1 MPGGVEGPDEAHQKL
16 VLLSLYLL
24 LLRRRKGRGRPPE
37 EASQRVQEAQRRGLL
52 RQYHALRQK
61 KLLLLLMV
69 RRWHCRLSSE
79 FGTRNRRD
87 WWEQV
92 ALKEFG
98 PQDWLE
104 NFRLPKSTFLH
115 ICDQLRPK
123 LCHRN
128 THLSPEKKVAL
139 ALWRL
144 ATNIECHVAASLFG
158 VRPLVVLKCV
168 KEVCQAV
175 ISLLK
180 PLYLRLPHDHELENM
195 ARIFSTWWGFPH
207 CVGAVDT
214 IHIPVAATTHCD
226 DDYKNGER
234 WHAMVLQAA
243 VDGLGQFWDVCAG
256 FPGGM
261 NNGDILQ
268 NSYLWTLTRDGG
280 MLSQLQ
286 RHFSG
291 RSLKYVLLGD
301 TSYPLQDWLLKPYL
315 DSERLTSPQLHF
327 NYQLERAR
335 SMMENTFLRLRARWH
350 CLLQPHNPTVV
361 PTMVHACCVLHNVC
375 EMHASPF
382 NHAWL
387 ETVEMSQFPQPKHP
401 SSQSVDDSTA
411 EEVRQLFCSYF
422 QNTDRNNPRQAC
434 NGPERP
440 SNKSAHEFSNL
451 KQMAKPD

>member
-1 MPGGVEGPDEAHQKL
+1 MPGGLEGPEEAPQDL

-24 LLRRRKGRGRPPE
+24 LLRRKGRTRAPE
-37 EASQRVQEAQRRGLL
+37 EASRRVQEAQRRGLL

-61 KLLLLLMV
+61 RLLLLLMA
-69 RRWHCRLSSE
+69 RRWQSRISSE
-79 FGTRNRRD
+79 LGTD
-87 WWEQV
+87 GHHEWWEQV

-104 NFRLPKSTFLH
+104 NFRLPKSTFLQ
-115 ICDQLRPK
+115 ICNQLRPK

-128 THLSPEKKVAL
+128 TSLNPEKKVAL

-144 ATNIECHVAASLFG
+144 ATNIECHLAASLFG

-214 IHIPVAATTHCD
+214 THIPVVAPTHCD
-226 DDYKNGER
+226 DDYKNGEH
-234 WHAMVLQAA
+234 WHAMVLQGA
-243 VDGLGQFWDVCAG
+243 VDGLGQFWDICTG

-261 NNGDILQ
+261 HNGDILQ
-268 NSYLWTLTRDGG
+268 NSSLWTLSRDGG
-280 MLSQLQ
+280 LLSQPQ
-286 RHFSG
+286 RLFSG
-291 RSLKYVLLGD
+291 RSFKYVLLGD

-315 DSERLTSPQLHF
+315 DSERLTSPQLLF

-335 SMMENTFLRLRARWH
+335 SVIKSTFQRLRARWQ

-361 PTMVHACCVLHNVC
+361 PTMVLACCVLHNVC

-382 NHAWL
+382 NSAWL
-387 ETVEMSQFPQPKHP
+387 GTVEMSHFHQPTHP
-401 SSQSVDDSTA
+401 SSRALDDCAA
-411 EEVRQLFCSYF
+411 EEVRQLFSSYF
-422 QNTDRNNPRQAC
+422 QNTDTNISRQAC
-434 NGPERP
+434 NGPECP
-440 SNKSAHEFSNL
+440 SN
-451 KQMAKPD
+451 